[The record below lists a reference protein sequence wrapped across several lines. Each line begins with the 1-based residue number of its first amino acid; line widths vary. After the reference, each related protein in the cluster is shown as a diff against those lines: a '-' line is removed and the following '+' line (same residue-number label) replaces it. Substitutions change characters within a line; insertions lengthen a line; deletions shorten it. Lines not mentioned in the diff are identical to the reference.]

1 MGTLTAGHIDRAA
14 PSTSP
19 NLTPC
24 GSLASTSSARRCSA
38 VRRMAAASRS
48 NSLIHLNKGRN
59 SLDPM
64 VHSRD
69 QRNRGKVS
77 HSALP
82 KAALDSTPAATR
94 SRGDRI
100 AIEDHTLGVP
110 EKRHTELRAAAVATD
125 RNQMAGRRRLLG
137 SRAAGHKRKSADR
150 RLVAGHTRQTEC
162 SRVAGRRSAAD
173 RRLVAGHTR

>member
-1 MGTLTAGHIDRAA
+1 
-14 PSTSP
+14 
-19 NLTPC
+19 
-24 GSLASTSSARRCSA
+24 
-38 VRRMAAASRS
+38 MAAASRS

-64 VHSRD
+64 VDHSRD

-110 EKRHTELRAAAVATD
+110 EKRHTELRAAAVAAD
-125 RNQMAGRRRLLG
+125 RNQMAGRRRLPG
-137 SRAAGHKRKSADR
+137 SRAAGHSRAVTGHRRKADR
-150 RLVAGHTRQTEC
+150 RLAG
-162 SRVAGRRSAAD
+162 
-173 RRLVAGHTR
+173 